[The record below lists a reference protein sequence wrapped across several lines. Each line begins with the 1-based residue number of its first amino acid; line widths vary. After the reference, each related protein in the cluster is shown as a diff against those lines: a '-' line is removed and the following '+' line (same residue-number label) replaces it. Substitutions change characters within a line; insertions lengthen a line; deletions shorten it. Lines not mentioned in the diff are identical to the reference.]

1 MQGPI
6 WHVPMTFEKKTKK
19 EYFLNLR
26 KKNNFEFKG
35 IKKYDPNLRD

>member
-26 KKNNFEFKG
+26 KK
-35 IKKYDPNLRD
+35 IILNLKE